1 MMKSKPITMTDF
13 KQKGM
18 QSSHYTI
25 KLDPN
30 QSEFNRSQLVL
41 KIGKA
46 GFAAGFA
53 MTGQNLRDKSGLA
66 I

>member
-1 MMKSKPITMTDF
+1 VLEEASEGAMMSKPITMTNF

-30 QSEFNRSQLVL
+30 QSESQLVL

-53 MTGQNLRDKSGLA
+53 MTG
-66 I
+66 